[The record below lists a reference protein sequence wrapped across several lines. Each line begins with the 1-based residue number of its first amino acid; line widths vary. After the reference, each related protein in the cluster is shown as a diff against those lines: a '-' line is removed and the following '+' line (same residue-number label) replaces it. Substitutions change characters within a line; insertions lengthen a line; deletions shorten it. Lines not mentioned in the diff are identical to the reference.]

1 MLINKPLEKND
12 IMSIKLI
19 TGEEVIAQFI
29 AETDTALEVTRASIV
44 AANPQGGLGL
54 LPWMMSASPDS
65 MEINKDTVIT
75 YSKTVK
81 EIADKFIEAT
91 TNIAIAK

>member
-1 MLINKPLEKND
+1 
-12 IMSIKLI
+12 
-19 TGEEVIAQFI
+19 
-29 AETDTALEVTRASIV
+29 
-44 AANPQGGLGL
+44 
-54 LPWMMSASPDS
+54 